1 MIRPARGILGS
12 ASLIGCMVFL
22 FTASAVAFQPAQ
34 GYERNHGKGHDGG
47 LARKAP
53 VTLPATGTVQAAFT
67 PGDDAGKLITD
78 AIDSAQHQVLVQA
91 FSFTHRKIADALV
104 AAKRR
109 GVDVKVISDK
119 NQIHRIPTS
128 LIWKI
133 AAEGIP
139 VFADSDHDSAH
150 NKVIVIDAGS
160 SDPMLITGSY
170 NFTHAAQYKNAENV
184 LLIKGN
190 AALTDLYRKN
200 WQQHYEHS
208 LPYQQR

>member
-1 MIRPARGILGS
+1 MLES
-12 ASLIGCMVFL
+12 AWVIGCLVFL
-22 FTASAVAFQPAQ
+22 FTASAAAFQSAP
-34 GYERNHGKGHDGG
+34 GHERDHRKGHDSGQD
-47 LARKAP
+47 RKAP
-53 VTLPATGTVQAAFT
+53 VTLPATGTVQTAFT
-67 PGDDAGKLITD
+67 PGDDAGKLISD
-78 AIDSAQHQVLVQA
+78 AIDTAQHQVLVQA

-133 AAEGIP
+133 AAEGVP

-160 SDPMLITGSY
+160 PDATLITGSF

-190 AALTDLYRKN
+190 AALTDLYRRN
-200 WQQHYEHS
+200 WQHHYEHS
-208 LPYQQR
+208 LPYQ